1 MGEERLRQVI
11 EYIDSRIRMLEEEIS
26 LLKGLRELMEDKVRR
41 LSVEPSMEE
50 VPAILSSEV
59 RWRSYPS
66 GEGEWC
72 FADELPRSLV
82 EELRRKGMMDLDGYR
97 ICVYKRLSGGKEIVA
112 RRAR

>member
-1 MGEERLRQVI
+1 MGEERLRRVI
-11 EYIDSRIRMLEEEIS
+11 EYIDSRVKRLEEEIS
-26 LLKGLRELMEDKVRR
+26 LLKGLREIMEDKVRR

-72 FADELPRSLV
+72 FADELPRSFV
-82 EELRRKGMMDLDGYR
+82 EELRRKGVMDLDGYR
-97 ICVYKRLSGGKEIVA
+97 YVYKRLSSGKEIVA

>member
-1 MGEERLRQVI
+1 MGEERLRRVI
-11 EYIDSRIRMLEEEIS
+11 EYIDSRVKRLEEEIS

-50 VPAILSSEV
+50 APAILSSEV

-72 FADELPRSLV
+72 FADELPRSFV
-82 EELRRKGMMDLDGYR
+82 EELKKRGVMDLDGYR
-97 ICVYKRLSGGKEIVA
+97 YVYKRLSGGKEIVA